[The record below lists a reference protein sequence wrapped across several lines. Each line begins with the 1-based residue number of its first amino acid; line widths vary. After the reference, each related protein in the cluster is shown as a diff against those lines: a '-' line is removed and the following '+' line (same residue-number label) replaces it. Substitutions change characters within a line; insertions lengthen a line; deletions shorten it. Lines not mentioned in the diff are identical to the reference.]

1 MIGSQAQSESSTH
14 STLLC
19 GIREIQRKKKT
30 KKRLNKIKC
39 KPEHNIFHFS
49 ISPLN
54 FPHLFE
60 QQLKDEFFISKKKKK
75 RSKNIDKSF
84 MTFKI

>member
-1 MIGSQAQSESSTH
+1 MIESKAPMIESQAQSKSSTY

-19 GIREIQRKKKT
+19 GIREIHRKKKA
-30 KKRLNKIKC
+30 KKRLKKLKC
-39 KPEHNIFHFS
+39 KFEHNIFPFS

-60 QQLKDEFFISKKKKK
+60 HKLKGD
-75 RSKNIDKSF
+75 
-84 MTFKI
+84 FKLYT

>member
-1 MIGSQAQSESSTH
+1 MIGSQAQLKSSTH

-30 KKRLNKIKC
+30 KKRLKKIKC
-39 KPEHNIFHFS
+39 KSKHNIFLFP
-49 ISPLN
+49 ISSLN

-60 QQLKDEFFISKKKKK
+60 QKLKD
-75 RSKNIDKSF
+75 D
-84 MTFKI
+84 FKLDT